1 MHLLQQLM
9 ICSHKEITL
18 SAIVRKWQN
27 LKQQRQTV
35 LNQSMMQQ
43 SGKSLQH
50 SLAMHLRWFSTQ
62 QMLLTLTFSRHS
74 MMLTVLMLFFQK
86 QILNQQWFLCLLLV
100 SARLTLVQAN
110 FKILSTQQN
119 GMVVRMQKQLLMYAL
134 KNTYHTY
141 FLIRII
147 HHL

>member
-27 LKQQRQTV
+27 LKLQRQTV

-62 QMLLTLTFSRHS
+62 QMLLTLTSSRHS

>member
-43 SGKSLQH
+43 SRKSLQH
-50 SLAMHLRWFSTQ
+50 SLTMHLRWFSTQ
-62 QMLLTLTFSRHS
+62 QMLLTLTSSRHS

-134 KNTYHTY
+134 KNTYHMY

>member
-62 QMLLTLTFSRHS
+62 QMLLMLTSSRHS

>member
-27 LKQQRQTV
+27 LKLQRQTV

-62 QMLLTLTFSRHS
+62 QMLLTLTSSRHS
-74 MMLTVLMLFFQK
+74 MMLTVKMLFFQK

>member
-18 SAIVRKWQN
+18 SALVRKWQN
-27 LKQQRQTV
+27 LKLQRQTV

-62 QMLLTLTFSRHS
+62 QMLLTLTSSRHS

>member
-43 SGKSLQH
+43 SRKSLQH
-50 SLAMHLRWFSTQ
+50 SLTMHLRWFSTQ
-62 QMLLTLTFSRHS
+62 QMLLTLTSSRHS

-134 KNTYHTY
+134 KNTYHTS

>member
-18 SAIVRKWQN
+18 SALVRKWQN
-27 LKQQRQTV
+27 LKLQRQTV

-43 SGKSLQH
+43 SRKSLQH

-62 QMLLTLTFSRHS
+62 QMLLTLTSSRHS

>member
-27 LKQQRQTV
+27 LKLQRQTV